1 MTTRSASGDRL
12 QTVPRR
18 STLVPIQ
25 PSGAGAAFYGVPG
38 ADGDVYMYLRLGRQ
52 LGPSQPFY
60 AFEPPGVDGNEPP
73 MRSVEA
79 LAARYRAD
87 LRATQPEGPYFIGGF
102 CVGGIVAFE
111 LARQLTASGQE
122 VALLALFETP
132 SPSGL
137 TRWGRTVGT
146 LRYRRDT
153 LPARL
158 RWLANQPWPQRIGF
172 VRRNLSRL
180 SGRRSPN
187 PEWRD
192 QPIVR
197 ATYQAVHAYVRDVRT
212 YTGRIVLF
220 LGSRGLRRAV
230 YWRQLDWAHV
240 AAGGLEV
247 RIGIDGCIDTS
258 MMLCDPA
265 HVRALGGLLR
275 PYLTGLPPASVSS
288 EANLN
293 PSRPNQ
299 RRSLS

>member
-1 MTTRSASGDRL
+1 
-12 QTVPRR
+12 
-18 STLVPIQ
+18 
-25 PSGAGAAFYGVPG
+25 VPG
-38 ADGDVYMYLRLGRQ
+38 ADGNVYCYVRLARE

-73 MRSVEA
+73 MTSVEA
-79 LAARYRAD
+79 LAARYLVD
-87 LRATQPEGPYFIGGF
+87 LRAVQAEGPYFIGGF

-111 LARQLTASGQE
+111 LARQLTIVGQE

-146 LRYRRDT
+146 LQYRRDT

-158 RWLANQPWPQRIGF
+158 RWLASQSWAQRIGF
-172 VRRNLSRL
+172 IRRQLARL
-180 SGRRSPN
+180 SGRSPDRGWHAL
-187 PEWRD
+187 PM
-192 QPIVR
+192 VR
-197 ATYQAVHAYVRDVRT
+197 ATNNAVHAYVRGART
-212 YTGRIVLF
+212 YTGGIVLF

-247 RIGIDGCIDTS
+247 RIGIDGCIDTA

-265 HVRALGGLLR
+265 HVHALGDLLR
-275 PYLTGLPPASVSS
+275 PYLAL
-288 EANLN
+288 
-293 PSRPNQ
+293 Q
-299 RRSLS
+299 RQ